1 MADVGIVM
9 PVYTQDSKLFRRA
22 IQSILSQNYRNFKL
36 LIVIDGI
43 TSNVLR
49 IARYYARRDK
59 RVRVIPRKQ
68 NQGTA
73 TALNV
78 GFEILQK
85 QHRIKYL
92 TWVSSDN
99 YYYRSFVGTL
109 RNKLKKSPPNVG
121 LAYGCFGLIR
131 DGRRLD
137 TTKTWL
143 IWQNQPKEKLVD
155 FYFIGYSF
163 MYKKEYA
170 MRIAGW
176 QYTPVEDYDY
186 FLRLTEICDIVYVPK
201 LLMDFM
207 LTTPHSNSMQIEN
220 NIEKKRNRR
229 YIMYHVMHQARLRR
243 NISPL
248 ITVIIYAANASPQFT
263 QNLETLYESNISNYK
278 VIVYDVTPDQ
288 SILPIIQLNPDSRTQ
303 YFSHPNASIDD
314 MIKEGFKS
322 VDTPYFLLYRTEEP
336 LPDIYHI
343 DKMLYSL
350 PIENYNFDASED
362 SKFLKL
368 YHSASIHQLT

>member
-9 PVYTQDSKLFRRA
+9 PVYTQDSRLFRRA
-22 IQSILSQNYRNFKL
+22 IRSILNQRYRNFKL
-36 LIVIDGI
+36 LIVIDGV
-43 TSNVLR
+43 TPNVLQ
-49 IARYYARRDK
+49 IARFYARRDK
-59 RVRVIPRKQ
+59 RVRVIPRNE

-78 GFEILQK
+78 GFEILQSMP
-85 QHRIKYL
+85 RIKYL

-99 YYYRSFVGTL
+99 YYYRNFVGVL
-109 RNKLKKSPPNVG
+109 RNKLKYSSPNVG
-121 LAYGCFGLIR
+121 LAYGSFGLIR
-131 DGRRLD
+131 GGRRLD

-143 IWQNQPKEKLVD
+143 IWQDQPKERLVD

-163 MYKKEYA
+163 MYKKEYS
-170 MRIAGW
+170 MQIAGW
-176 QYTPVEDYDY
+176 QYTPVEDYDF

-201 LLMDFM
+201 MLMDFM

-248 ITVIIYAANASPQFT
+248 VTVILYGSEGSASFT

-278 VIVYDVTPDQ
+278 VLLFDVTPNQ
-288 SILPIIQLNPDSRTQ
+288 SIIPIIADNPDSRTK
-303 YFSHPNASIDD
+303 YFWLPNATREQVIA
-314 MIKEGFKS
+314 EGLKQA
-322 VDTPYFLLYRTEEP
+322 DTPYFMLYRTEEP
-336 LPDIYHI
+336 LPDIYHL
-343 DKMLYSL
+343 DKMLYSM
-350 PIENYNFDASED
+350 PIANYDPASPQ
-362 SKFLKL
+362 FLQL
-368 YHSASIHQLT
+368 YHTGSAVPI